1 MLYDIDIKKE
11 NGSAKTIV
19 AALLDKYEQLKT
31 DKPIENTAL
40 IDLYIVDCGK
50 RYYINK
56 GYYRYISDDTVRIEV
71 YNWWNIKLETLILK
85 YVVQNR
91 K

>member
-40 IDLYIVDCGK
+40 IDLYIIDWGK
-50 RYYINK
+50 KYYINK
-56 GYYRYISDDTVRIEV
+56 GYY
-71 YNWWNIKLETLILK
+71 
-85 YVVQNR
+85 
-91 K
+91 